1 MINFLNLKYFV
12 RVAEE
17 RNITRVAEQ
26 EHISQQSLSSHI
38 KKIEEEY
45 GVKLFD
51 RTDGFT
57 LTYAGE
63 KLYIYA
69 TNLLSLKNDLD
80 NELSDITGTKQGS
93 LKIGISYTRGTAFLP
108 EILPEFCKKNPFV
121 NVSISENNSQVLEEF
136 LLHGHIDLY
145 VGTDLNPHP
154 EIETIELYQEELYF
168 VVPKKLLGNIST
180 DTLTFSDIFHFPF
193 LLLSKGNKIR
203 DTFDEYAISKKHL
216 IKPVLETENIETL
229 LELSCSG
236 MGVTVYPEMFFKRH
250 SHLNNSPDSPVR
262 IITMNESR
270 TSILSIGYRKNRY
283 LSRAAK
289 EFINLAK
296 TTLTEKS

>member
-51 RTDGFT
+51 RTDGLT

-250 SHLNNSPDSPVR
+250 SHLINSPDSPVR

-296 TTLTEKS
+296 KTLTEKS

>member
-69 TNLLSLKNDLD
+69 TNLL
-80 NELSDITGTKQGS
+80 
-93 LKIGISYTRGTAFLP
+93 A
-108 EILPEFCKKNPFV
+108 CFV
-121 NVSISENNSQVLEEF
+121 K
-136 LLHGHIDLY
+136 
-145 VGTDLNPHP
+145 
-154 EIETIELYQEELYF
+154 F
-168 VVPKKLLGNIST
+168 V
-180 DTLTFSDIFHFPF
+180 
-193 LLLSKGNKIR
+193 
-203 DTFDEYAISKKHL
+203 
-216 IKPVLETENIETL
+216 
-229 LELSCSG
+229 
-236 MGVTVYPEMFFKRH
+236 MG
-250 SHLNNSPDSPVR
+250 
-262 IITMNESR
+262 
-270 TSILSIGYRKNRY
+270 
-283 LSRAAK
+283 
-289 EFINLAK
+289 FI
-296 TTLTEKS
+296 